1 MIIYSGEYNKAG
13 RVLLMKIEHC
23 VVGPLQ
29 VNCYIVYDEE
39 SREAMVIDPGN
50 NADKILDIISR
61 QRLQSRYI
69 VCTHGHFDHIGA
81 VSAVKTK
88 TGATVVL
95 HREDLQIYEGAQN
108 LAALWGFS
116 MEKQPAPDMLVAEG
130 DHLSIGGNTVTVMH
144 TPGHSPGSLCLLH
157 NSLLLSGDTIFAG
170 SIGRTDFPGGSLN
183 AMKQS
188 FRRIINLP
196 AETKLF
202 PGHGPVSTVADER
215 EVNFFIH
222 EL

>member
-1 MIIYSGEYNKAG
+1 MIIYSGKYNKAD
-13 RVLLMKIEHC
+13 RILLMKIEHC

-29 VNCYIVYDEE
+29 VNCYIVYDDE

-50 NADKILDIISR
+50 NADEILDIILGL
-61 QRLQSRYI
+61 RLQPRYI

-81 VSAVKTK
+81 VSAVKKK
-88 TGATVVL
+88 TGAAVVL
-95 HREDLQIYEGAQN
+95 HREDLPIYEGAQD

-116 MEKQPAPDMLVAEG
+116 MEKQPAPDILVAEG
-130 DHLSIGGNTVTVMH
+130 DNLSIGENTVTIMH
-144 TPGHSPGSLCLLH
+144 TPGHSPGSLCLRH
-157 NSLLLSGDTIFAG
+157 NNLLLSGDTIFAG
-170 SIGRTDFPGGSLN
+170 SIGRTDFPGGSLE

-188 FRRIINLP
+188 FRRIIDLP

-202 PGHGPVSTVADER
+202 PGHGPLSTVADER
-215 EVNFFIH
+215 EINFFIH